1 MQNNALHIRILLIN
15 LLIVGILGLTLRFGG
30 DLPFPG
36 LNPAFIRHSHSHF
49 AFMGWL
55 TQSLLFLIITLLR
68 RNAIEDKRNTLLYR
82 LHLVCAYSILISFAI
97 QGYAFF
103 SIFFSTVSVII
114 TTVMTVLLIRQL
126 RTTAIKNQLLITAAL
141 LFGVFSTLGT
151 FALGFSM
158 ATKQIDPILYQG
170 YIYFYLHF
178 QYNGW
183 FLLASLGLLSNLPGF
198 NALSKT
204 PRHILFLLIG
214 SVLLTFSLSIL
225 ALNRHPVIVAA
236 GIVSALL
243 QLVAFG
249 AVLFR
254 VYRDYKTNLHG
265 FDGTQKFLLALFG
278 YGLMV
283 KIVLQLLSS
292 LPVFYNL
299 AFQNRTTA
307 IAYLHWT
314 FLVVLTGFIL
324 FALLRLQ
331 LIRITLFLK
340 TGIIITMIACI
351 LNSVVTGLSGLSPEH
366 YSLFQFLLK
375 IIGILLVSGILC
387 IVLAT
392 RDTGQMSPVQR

>member
-103 SIFFSTVSVII
+103 SIFFSTVSVVI

-126 RTTAIKNQLLITAAL
+126 RTTAIKNELLIKAAL

-158 ATKQIDPILYQG
+158 AAKQIDPILYQG

-198 NALSKT
+198 NAFSKT

-278 YGLMV
+278 YGLMI